1 MTNKKP
7 AILKSQHFLVKND
20 IYPFDILVSIN
31 ETAEKVKRTLKR
43 FQIKPEDC
51 DFIKEFTTQKAATY
65 RLPANQVVIRFKT
78 VPNKHEFMAIV
89 AHEALHATSFILNKV
104 GIPFDQENSEEAYT
118 YLMQHICYV
127 IYQKTIK

>member
-1 MTNKKP
+1 MKKTTP
-7 AILKSQHFLVKND
+7 KDFIIKLDV
-20 IYPFDILVSIN
+20 YPFHILVSIDQ
-31 ETAEKVKRTLKR
+31 TDDQLKKVLKTLKIAKSIIDNMPTMSETSTGSTLMLPTN
-43 FQIKPEDC
+43 QTI
-51 DFIKEFTTQKAATY
+51 I
-65 RLPANQVVIRFKT
+65 RLKT
-78 VPNKHEFMAIV
+78 RPDKYEFMAIV

>member
-89 AHEALHATSFILNKV
+89 AHESLHAAVFILQSV
-104 GIPFDQENSEEAYT
+104 GMTFDTEISEEAYA
-118 YLMQHICYV
+118 YLTQFIAYK